1 MLTKRTQTI
10 KDSLFAQPRK
20 VTMERARMYM
30 ESYKKTEGE
39 VPIIRRAKALQH
51 VLENH
56 KIIFDENDLLVG
68 NRTDSPRAGV
78 VSPEMSP
85 YWIMDELDAFPIRQQ
100 DRFDIS
106 EEDKTYYR
114 EVLYPFW
121 RKRSLNDWYSRHLES
136 EVVEAQKTKIFAV
149 AQTDKGQGHIICDF
163 PLILSRGYKV
173 ILEEAQSLSTQH
185 PDNPFYQAA
194 VIVLKAVIAYVHR
207 YEEFVQAAIGSTS
220 DAQRKAELTRLAKIL
235 RRIAEDPAPQNEH
248 DSIFALHR
256 VSPVFCGFSE
266 RFQPRSG
273 WCRCRG
279 KRLY

>member
-121 RKRSLNDWYSRHLES
+121 RKRSLNDRYS
-136 EVVEAQKTKIFAV
+136 
-149 AQTDKGQGHIICDF
+149 
-163 PLILSRGYKV
+163 
-173 ILEEAQSLSTQH
+173 
-185 PDNPFYQAA
+185 
-194 VIVLKAVIAYVHR
+194 
-207 YEEFVQAAIGSTS
+207 
-220 DAQRKAELTRLAKIL
+220 
-235 RRIAEDPAPQNEH
+235 
-248 DSIFALHR
+248 
-256 VSPVFCGFSE
+256 
-266 RFQPRSG
+266 
-273 WCRCRG
+273 
-279 KRLY
+279 